1 MVMGLF
7 ILQMIVFTL
16 DNLKI
21 IFLMVLEN
29 FYGLMENIIVVII
42 KMELKMVLVFLFGI
56 LIIMMLILDFG
67 MMEKVM
73 VLELN

>member
-1 MVMGLF
+1 MGLF

-67 MMEKVM
+67 MIEKVM